1 MASLKLDC
9 EGGARSRSHGD
20 HTDLDPEVGPNLKG
34 QEHNDRP
41 LLIFELL
48 MLPLKI
54 IYLCMLV
61 VPHHLF

>member
-1 MASLKLDC
+1 MALLKLDC

-20 HTDLDPEVGPNLKG
+20 HTDLDPELGPNLKG

-41 LLIFELL
+41 LRIANVTS
-48 MLPLKI
+48 PNN
-54 IYLCMLV
+54 LCMLV